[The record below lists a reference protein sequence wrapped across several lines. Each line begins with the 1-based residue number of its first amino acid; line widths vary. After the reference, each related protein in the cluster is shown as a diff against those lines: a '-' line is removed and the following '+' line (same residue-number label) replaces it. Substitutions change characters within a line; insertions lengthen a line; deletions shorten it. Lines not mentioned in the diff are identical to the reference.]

1 MHVNQAQRS
10 LRTLVAYLLGYILL
24 QPLRTHYTSREILS
38 DDAENPVTGPIQ
50 ALESKELE
58 KIEIR
63 EIFIS

>member
-1 MHVNQAQRS
+1 VI
-10 LRTLVAYLLGYILL
+10 T
-24 QPLRTHYTSREILS
+24 REILS